1 MIYNVLTN
9 AVLASDY
16 LRIPAWV
23 FPDLAMMMRMDA
35 APKSRRSKLSRL
47 VPMLAGL
54 MAASGNLPAEEAA
67 HFPLSQLK
75 AAAAYS
81 ATHAGE
87 VFVAMQHGKVIF
99 EDYPNGGGR
108 DLPHRIY
115 SGTKGFWGLAAL
127 AAAEEGIIDVDE
139 RVSNTITEWREDP
152 RKARITIRQLWQMT
166 SGLERCILL
175 HEDGLANR
183 NATAIG
189 RPLQSDPGKSFIY
202 GPSSLQ
208 VFEELLKRKL
218 AKRRELPTHYLERH
232 VLHPLGL
239 GPQRYL
245 PDRSGNPLLAA
256 GFMMTGRDWAGIGQV
271 LLRHGKP
278 IIKPE
283 SMDLIRHGST
293 ANAAFSFGF
302 WNNTNASHHG
312 AVEPDIEKMLEGDWY
327 KHSWT
332 NVCLCRSAPPDLL
345 AAIGSHF
352 QRLYVS
358 PQHDLVV
365 VRMGSHSNYQDSK
378 FLRLLFGE

>member
-1 MIYNVLTN
+1 
-9 AVLASDY
+9 
-16 LRIPAWV
+16 
-23 FPDLAMMMRMDA
+23 MDA
-35 APKSRRSKLSRL
+35 ASQSRRGKL
-47 VPMLAGL
+47 A
-54 MAASGNLPAEEAA
+54 AASLVFAVLFATVGVRAQEKDRFPA
-67 HFPLSQLK
+67 SQLR

-81 ATHAGE
+81 AAHAGT

-99 EDYPNGGGR
+99 EDYPNGGAR

-127 AAAEEGIIDVDE
+127 AAAEDGIIDLDE
-139 RVSNTITEWREDP
+139 KVSNTITEWAGDP
-152 RKARITIRQLWQMT
+152 RKSRITIRQLLQMT

-175 HEDGLANR
+175 HEDGLINR
-183 NATAIG
+183 NTTAIG

-208 VFEELLKRKL
+208 VFEELLRRKM
-218 AKRRELPTHYLERH
+218 AKRRESPTRYLERH
-232 VLHPLGL
+232 VLRPLGL

-256 GFMMTGRDWAGIGQV
+256 GFMMTGREWAGIGQV
-271 LLRHGKP
+271 LLRSGKP
-278 IIKPE
+278 VIKPE
-283 SMDLIRHGST
+283 SMDVIRHGSS

-302 WNNTNASHHG
+302 WNNTNAGRRG

-327 KHSWT
+327 KHSWSG
-332 NVCLCRSAPPDLL
+332 VCLCRAAPADLL

-358 PQHDLVV
+358 PRHDLVV
-365 VRMGSHSNYQDSK
+365 VRMGSHSNYQDSR
-378 FLRLLFGE
+378 FLRLLFGQ